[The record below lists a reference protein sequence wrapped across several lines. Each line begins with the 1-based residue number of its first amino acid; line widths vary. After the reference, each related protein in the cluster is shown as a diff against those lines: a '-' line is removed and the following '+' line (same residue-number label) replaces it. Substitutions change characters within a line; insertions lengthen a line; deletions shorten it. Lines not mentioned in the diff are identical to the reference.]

1 MSPYS
6 VLPTLYGD
14 PHCIANWR
22 NVAVAI
28 QCMSLIS
35 LYTTNLIY
43 FKIIYTLDATKP
55 CSMLQAAGKQTF
67 FCLFKELRS
76 LQF

>member
-14 PHCIANWR
+14 THYTANWR

-35 LYTTNLIY
+35 VYTVWRLDRVLLHVIFSKMKMLILV
-43 FKIIYTLDATKP
+43 IACL
-55 CSMLQAAGKQTF
+55 MLQIAQ
-67 FCLFKELRS
+67 
-76 LQF
+76 

>member
-14 PHCIANWR
+14 THCTANWR

-35 LYTTNLIY
+35 V
-43 FKIIYTLDATKP
+43 YTLSRYWGESEIPQEEEALYDVEEE
-55 CSMLQAAGKQTF
+55 KQ
-67 FCLFKELRS
+67 CGNLKEEEEHES
-76 LQF
+76 EP